1 VKIKKITFTLL
12 ISTFLIFSYGCKKD
26 NIKNNENNTQNSQNE
41 SILNENKNNNPAVEP
56 KDNNANIGVNENTS
70 NNAKYTIK
78 DIYPFNLNT
87 LYTYEGKGNEYASFT
102 VWVDYIKNDKIQLR
116 KNNGGTEIANVLEYK
131 NGELKLIYS
140 KEETYYREDF
150 TSKKPNTDEILLKE
164 PIVKGTSWNV
174 SNDRKR
180 YISNINIDVDT
191 PLGTFKAVEVTTE
204 GKDFKDIDYY
214 VPQKGLVKSL
224 YTSKDMEV
232 TSSLKKIQNNAS
244 LVQTVKFYYPNID
257 DDKLYYI
264 DKNLT
269 FKTNDI
275 TKFAFEKAFKESPNA
290 SLGKPLSPNAKI
302 NSLYLNNDTVYV
314 DFNKNFITE
323 MNAGSG
329 YESLILQSI
338 VNTLGGYYG
347 VDKVYITIEN
357 KPYSSGHIEMKK
369 GEVFKVD
376 TKNLVKLK

>member
-1 VKIKKITFTLL
+1 MKIKKIIFTLL

-26 NIKNNENNTQNSQNE
+26 NTQNNENNTQNLQNG
-41 SILNENKNNNPAVEP
+41 SILNENKNNNPSVEP

-78 DIYPFNLNT
+78 DIYPFTLNT

-116 KNNGGTEIANVLEYK
+116 KNNGGTEIANVIEYK
-131 NGELKLIYS
+131 NGELKLVYS

-180 YISNINIDVDT
+180 YISNIDIDVDT